1 MIAAKR
7 LVVPVFIILL
17 VCGFDAV
24 AARGPRNDVDIDTL
38 AMWLTGS
45 FSSQK
50 HSEIDSAYHNVVL
63 NMQPIWKQRTDG
75 VWIIVEQAMAATPD
89 TPYRQRVYRV
99 LRVEENMIEIEI
111 YTWKDPKRVVGA
123 WRDVA
128 WLDDLSPSDL
138 VRRRGCEVYLQRDEV
153 KFLGSTHG
161 TACSSDVRGASY
173 ATSDVQ
179 ISATVISSWD
189 RGFTSAGEQ
198 VWGAVKGPYYFL
210 RQKP

>member
-1 MIAAKR
+1 MISAQTF
-7 LVVPVFIILL
+7 VVPLFFILL
-17 VCGFDAV
+17 FCGVNAE
-24 AARGPRNDVDIDTL
+24 AATGPKSDVDIDTL
-38 AMWLTGS
+38 SMWLTGS

-50 HSEIDSAYHNVVL
+50 HSEVDSAYHNVVL

-75 VWIIVEQAMAATPD
+75 VWIIVEQAMASTPD

-111 YTWKDPKRVVGA
+111 FTWKDPKRVVGA

-128 WLDDLSPSDL
+128 KLDDMSPSDL

-161 TACSSDVRGASY
+161 TACSSGIRGASY
-173 ATSDVQ
+173 ATSEVQ
-179 ISATVISSWD
+179 ISANVISSWD

>member
-1 MIAAKR
+1 MIAAQR
-7 LVVPVFIILL
+7 LAVPVFIILL
-17 VCGFDAV
+17 VCGFDAL
-24 AARGPRNDVDIDTL
+24 AARGPGNDVDIDTL

-63 NMQPIWKQRTDG
+63 NMQPFWKQRTDG

-89 TPYRQRVYRV
+89 APYRQRVYRV

-123 WRDVA
+123 WRDVTG
-128 WLDDLSPSDL
+128 LDDLSPSDL

-161 TACSSDVRGASY
+161 TACSSDIRGASY
-173 ATSDVQ
+173 ATSEVQ
-179 ISATVISSWD
+179 ISANVISSWD

>member
-1 MIAAKR
+1 MISAQTI
-7 LVVPVFIILL
+7 VVPLFFILL
-17 VCGFDAV
+17 FCGVNAE
-24 AARGPRNDVDIDTL
+24 AATGPKSDVDIDTL
-38 AMWLTGS
+38 SMWLTGS

-50 HSEIDSAYHNVVL
+50 HSEVDSAYHNVVL

-75 VWIIVEQAMAATPD
+75 VWIIVEQAMASTPD

-111 YTWKDPKRVVGA
+111 FTWKDPKRVVGA

-128 WLDDLSPSDL
+128 KLDDMSPSDL

-161 TACSSDVRGASY
+161 TACSSDIRGASY
-173 ATSDVQ
+173 ATSEVQ
-179 ISATVISSWD
+179 ISANVISSWD

>member
-1 MIAAKR
+1 MIIALR
-7 LVVPVFIILL
+7 WIVPVLILMHA
-17 VCGFDAV
+17 CGAHAT
-24 AARGPRNDVDIDTL
+24 AAREPKVDVDIDTL

-45 FSSQK
+45 FSSER
-50 HSEIDSAYHNVVL
+50 HSEIDSAYLNVVL

-75 VWIIVEQAMAATPD
+75 AWIIVEQAMAATPD
-89 TPYRQRVYRV
+89 APYRQRVYRV

-128 WLDDLSPSDL
+128 KLDEMSPSDL

-161 TACSSDVRGASY
+161 TACSSDIRSASY
-173 ATSDVQ
+173 ATSEVQ
-179 ISATVISSWD
+179 ISANVISSWD